1 MRTLSAA
8 YIAPSLSALVT
19 RTVAIVSAVAATGS
33 AEANV
38 FGDHIAAACQRD
50 QSPEAVEKHFKL
62 FEATYKIETGD
73 KSMPN
78 PYRSAKSVISNAV
91 ALGIDL
97 LDDDG
102 MPKGKTQLQ
111 REIKDSKEPK
121 STDAKFTDGCS
132 NLIKYME
139 SGTMTMSKADATA
152 LLAQVVGVLNAAA
165 LK

>member
-19 RTVAIVSAVAATGS
+19 RTVAIVSANATAAT
-33 AEANV
+33 AESNV
-38 FGDHIAAACQRD
+38 FGDHIAAACQRE
-50 QSPEAVEKHFKL
+50 QSPECIDKHFKL
-62 FEATYKIETGD
+62 FEATFKIETGD

-91 ALGIDL
+91 SLGIDL

-111 REIKDSKEPK
+111 KEIKDAKEPK

-132 NLIKYME
+132 NLIKFIE
-139 SGTMTMSKADATA
+139 SGTMAMSKADATA
-152 LLAQVVGVLNAAA
+152 LLAQVVGVLNTAA